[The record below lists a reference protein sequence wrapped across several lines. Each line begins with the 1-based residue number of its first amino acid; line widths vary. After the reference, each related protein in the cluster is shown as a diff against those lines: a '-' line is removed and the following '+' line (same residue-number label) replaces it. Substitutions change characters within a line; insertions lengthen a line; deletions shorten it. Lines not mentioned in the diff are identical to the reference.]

1 MADAGNME
9 MPKSSSST
17 PSANSREFW
26 PKRFKIDLLFFEI
39 SVFCYK
45 KKEIAGGSKM
55 IFQDV

>member
-9 MPKSSSST
+9 IPKSSSST
-17 PSANSREFW
+17 LSANSREFW

-45 KKEIAGGSKM
+45 K
-55 IFQDV
+55 